1 MKAENKRNYVITI
14 MSAVVVILFAFVLH
28 YFLHDRDEGKTVKVG
43 FIYVGDTSTGYTN
56 NFVNAQNA
64 VEKAYEGRV
73 ETVSKFNVPEDEVE
87 GSLQE
92 LVDADCDLIF
102 TTSYGYGVKAK
113 EYAAKYPDIQF
124 CQATCSNANEEPH
137 LANYH
142 TYMGKIYQGRYIS
155 GVVAGMKLQEL
166 IDTGK
171 ITPKQAKIG
180 YVGAYPYAEVIS
192 GYTAFFLGV
201 RSVVSEATMTV
212 KYTNSW
218 EDFHLEK
225 QCAKQLIE
233 EGCIIISQHS
243 DTSGPA
249 MACEETERTQIVY
262 YVSYYESMRDIAPT
276 TYLTG
281 SKIDWEPYFM
291 QATEAVLSDKAIE
304 KCVGATINGND
315 AGAGFEQG
323 WVQMLELN
331 EFVAAKGSAQRI
343 EELIHDFRQNKITV
357 FQGDYIGVDPEHP
370 DDRIDLSEGY
380 VENETSSAPTFHYI
394 LQDVIT
400 IE

>member
-1 MKAENKRNYVITI
+1 MQTENKRIYVITI
-14 MSAVVVILFAFVLH
+14 ISAVVVILLAFVLH
-28 YFLHDRDEGKTVKVG
+28 YFLHGREEGKTVKVG

-64 VEKAYEGRV
+64 VEKAYEDRV
-73 ETVSKFNVPEDEVE
+73 ETISKFNVPEDEVE

-92 LVDADCDLIF
+92 MIDAGCNLIF
-102 TTSYGYGVKAK
+102 TTSYGYGKIAK

-124 CQATCSNANEEPH
+124 CQATCSNANEEPR

-155 GVVAGMKLQEL
+155 GVVAGMKLKEL

-171 ITPKQAKIG
+171 ILPEQAKIG

-201 RSVVSEATMTV
+201 RSVVPEATMAV

-225 QCAKQLIE
+225 QCAKQLID
-233 EGCIIISQHS
+233 EGCVIISQHS
-243 DTSGPA
+243 DTMGPA
-249 MACEETERTQIVY
+249 MACEETERAKVVY
-262 YVSYYESMRDIAPT
+262 YVSYNESMRDIAPT

-281 SKIDWEPYFM
+281 SKIDWEPYIM
-291 QATEAVLSDKAIE
+291 QATEAVLSGKTIE

-323 WVQMLELN
+323 WVKMLELN
-331 EFVAAKGSAQRI
+331 EFVAAEGSAQRI
-343 EELIHDFRQNKITV
+343 EELIHAFRQDKVTV
-357 FQGDYIGVDPEHP
+357 FQGDYIGIDPGQP
-370 DDRIDLSEGY
+370 DDRIDLREGY
-380 VENETSSAPTFHYI
+380 IENETSSAPTFHYI

>member
-1 MKAENKRNYVITI
+1 MQTENKRIYVITI
-14 MSAVVVILFAFVLH
+14 ISAVVVILLAFVLH
-28 YFLHDRDEGKTVKVG
+28 YFLHGREEGKTVKVG

-64 VEKAYEGRV
+64 VEKAYEDRV
-73 ETVSKFNVPEDEVE
+73 ETISKFNVPEDEVE

-92 LVDADCDLIF
+92 LIDAGCNLIF
-102 TTSYGYGVKAK
+102 TTSYGYGKIAK

-124 CQATCSNANEEPH
+124 CQATCSNANEEPR

-155 GVVAGMKLQEL
+155 GVVAGMKLKEL

-171 ITPKQAKIG
+171 ILPEQAKIG

-201 RSVVSEATMTV
+201 RSVVPEATMAV

-225 QCAKQLIE
+225 QCAKQLIDK
-233 EGCIIISQHS
+233 GCVIISQHS
-243 DTSGPA
+243 DTMGPA
-249 MACEETERTQIVY
+249 MACEETERAKVVY
-262 YVSYYESMRDIAPT
+262 YVSYNESMRDIAPT
-276 TYLTG
+276 TYLVG
-281 SKIDWEPYFM
+281 SKIDWEPYIM
-291 QATEAVLSDKAIE
+291 QATEAVLSGKTIE

-323 WVQMLELN
+323 WVKMLELN
-331 EFVAAKGSAQRI
+331 EVVAAEGSAQRI
-343 EELIHDFRQNKITV
+343 EELIHAFRQDKVTV
-357 FQGDYIGVDPEHP
+357 FQGDYIGIDPGQP
-370 DDRIDLSEGY
+370 DDRIDLREGY
-380 VENETSSAPTFHYI
+380 IENETSSAPTFHYI